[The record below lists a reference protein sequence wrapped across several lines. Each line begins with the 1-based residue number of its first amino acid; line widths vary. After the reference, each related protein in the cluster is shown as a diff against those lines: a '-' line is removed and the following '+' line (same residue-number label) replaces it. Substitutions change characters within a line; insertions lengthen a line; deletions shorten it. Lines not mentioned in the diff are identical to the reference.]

1 MNNTMK
7 IKSIFNLNNDTT
19 KIPISM
25 FKVISDGSAFKTY
38 CYLCKEY
45 DVNKKYA
52 NPSIAKISRETRLSE
67 STVKR
72 AIKWLEEK
80 QLIKKVS
87 GSSECA
93 NKYFIYYLDDE
104 INCITNEKDIN
115 NVCKDSE
122 EIYVSFEDLYSKPLR
137 KEISFLNDL
146 EQVLLPL
153 GIKGIRQYKVF
164 NYRIDY
170 YIPDLK
176 IAIEYDENDHKGY
189 SYEKQEGR
197 QKKIEKELK
206 CRFIRVSDKETN
218 EENIKLITNIIL

>member
-1 MNNTMK
+1 MK
-7 IKSIFNLNNDTT
+7 IKSIFNLNNDIT

-25 FKVISDGSAFKTY
+25 FKIISDGSAFKLY

-45 DVNKKYA
+45 DANKKYA
-52 NPSIAKISRETRLSE
+52 NPSISKISRETRLSKT
-67 STVKR
+67 TVKKS
-72 AIKWLEEK
+72 IKWLEEK
-80 QLIKKVS
+80 QIIKKIS
-87 GSSECA
+87 GSNECS

-104 INCITNEKDIN
+104 TDCITNEKDIN

-153 GIKGIRQYKVF
+153 GIKGVRQYKVF

-197 QKKIEKELK
+197 QKKIEDELG
-206 CRFIRVSDKETN
+206 CRFIRISDKETN
-218 EENIKLITNIIL
+218 EENIKLITDIIL